1 MEHTTS
7 VRARTLL
14 TVLAS
19 VSIITVCA
27 PPAAADTIS
36 LGWEVNPELTVV
48 GYMLHVGTQSATYT
62 QHIDVGFSTT
72 YAWTAAVAGQQYCFA
87 VSAYTAG
94 HVEGPKSNEVCSSSN
109 NAPVLLDPGNRSSA
123 RGQPTNLQL
132 QGSDPDGTPVSYSAT
147 GLPPGLALMASTG
160 YISGTPSTAGAYA
173 VTANVSDGVLSASQ
187 TFTWTIT
194 SQIAPG
200 AALPT
205 VSITGPDSY
214 ETSAATLD
222 ISGTAGSIVG
232 IVQVTWTNDR
242 GESGTT
248 TGTTSWTARVP
259 LAMGPNDIT
268 VTARDAAGNIAT
280 DVLSVKRRPD
290 AQD

>member
-19 VSIITVCA
+19 VSIVTVVA
-27 PPAAADTIS
+27 PRAAADTIS
-36 LGWEVNPELTVV
+36 LAWDANPELTVV
-48 GYMLHVGTQSATYT
+48 GYMLHVGTQSATFT

-72 YAWTAAVAGQQYCFA
+72 YAWTAAVAGQRYCFA
-87 VSAYTAG
+87 VSACIAD

-109 NAPVLLDPGNRSSA
+109 NAPVLLNPGNRSSA
-123 RGQPTNLQL
+123 LGQPTSLQL
-132 QGSDPDGTPVSYSAT
+132 QGSDPDGTPVSYSAK

-194 SQIAPG
+194 GQIAPG
-200 AALPT
+200 PALPT

-214 ETSAATLD
+214 ETSAATVD

-242 GESGTT
+242 GESGRA

-268 VTARDAAGNIAT
+268 VTALDAAGNIAT

-290 AQD
+290 VQE